1 MKIKNLEIKILTTVI
16 IIGLLIPT
24 IIAAYW
30 TIFPTKVVEFNQDPM
45 PVVNPDKEV
54 YAGGELQYVADV
66 CKYVD
71 KEATATTSFVDGV
84 IWSTGTQ
91 VTKKFVGCTSQI
103 QIAQVPK
110 NLPTGEYKYRILLV
124 YKLNP
129 IRTETFVIETEPFLV
144 IK

>member
-1 MKIKNLEIKILTTVI
+1 MKKLVYFLNI
-16 IIGLLIPT
+16 IVL
-24 IIAAYW
+24 IIAFVFVAINIYW
-30 TIFPTKVVEFNQDPM
+30 LVFPTKVVEFNQNPM

-84 IWSTGTQ
+84 VWSTGTQ
-91 VTKKFVGCTSQI
+91 VTKKFVGCTSKI
-103 QIAQVPK
+103 QVAQVPK

-129 IRTETFVIETEPFLV
+129 IRTETFVIETEKFLV
-144 IK
+144 VK